1 MRCRLLEMFRWIRL
15 WTVTEDPST
24 SYNLPVRDCCG
35 QMLWVFLYHQQQ
47 FLVIQC
53 WAFFLPHNAW
63 HEIDQLPTESWW
75 PLVFRGTFDPPL
87 LHLTLAMQTA
97 ECLLSTTWWMIKWNH
112 TWWNQGTHTKWVQL
126 HHYQH
131 PKISDWRH
139 GEAESLS
146 RNSAPQFVTELR
158 WIKSAVKQWSG
169 TCIESVIQCH
179 TILWVSVL
187 KVRVWRCMPNLIVQ
201 NMLDVATSPPQ
212 ISWILEVGDFNIP
225 RGGQQLCSCPAM
237 GIAFASATWKN
248 GVIGQQLVV
257 CGQRQTCTQISIFAS
272 WLLNYSI
279 VKKHWFPTWNLDNSM
294 RELVS
299 QLAVYSVYH

>member
-1 MRCRLLEMFRWIRL
+1 MRCRLLEMLRWIRL

-63 HEIDQLPTESWW
+63 HEKDQLPTQSWW
-75 PLVFRGTFDPPL
+75 PLVFFRNFWSSPFALDPGNADCWTSFFHHMMNDKMESYLMESRDAYQVGSITPPN
-87 LHLTLAMQTA
+87 
-97 ECLLSTTWWMIKWNH
+97 KWLKA
-112 TWWNQGTHTKWVQL
+112 WRSRVL
-126 HHYQH
+126 V
-131 PKISDWRH
+131 PKQCPSVCDR
-139 GEAESLS
+139 
-146 RNSAPQFVTELR
+146 
-158 WIKSAVKQWSG
+158 IKSAVKQWSG

-187 KVRVWRCMPNLIVQ
+187 KVRVWRCMPHLIVQ
-201 NMLDVATSPPQ
+201 NMLDVATSPLQ
-212 ISWILEVGDFNIP
+212 ISWVARWILEVGDFNIP

-248 GVIGQQLVV
+248 GVIGQQWVV

-272 WLLNYSI
+272 WILNYSI
-279 VKKHWFPTWNLDNSM
+279 VKKTWFLTWNLDNSM
-294 RELVS
+294 RRWLFHS
-299 QLAVYSVYH
+299 WLYIQFIIN

>member
-1 MRCRLLEMFRWIRL
+1 MQATWNVSLDPSMNRHRRSKHFVQSSSPRLLRSNAL
-15 WTVTEDPST
+15 SVPLPSAAVPGH
-24 SYNLPVRDCCG
+24 S
-35 QMLWVFLYHQQQ
+35 MLGV
-47 FLVIQC
+47 V
-53 WAFFLPHNAW
+53 LPHNAW

-97 ECLLSTTWWMIKWNH
+97 ERLLSTTWWMIKWNH

-248 GVIGQQLVV
+248 GVIGQQWVV

-272 WLLNYSI
+272 WILNYSI
-279 VKKHWFPTWNLDNSM
+279 VKKTWFLTWNLDNSM
-294 RELVS
+294 RRWLFHS
-299 QLAVYSVYH
+299 WLYIQFIIN